1 MFQTGNSIYLSLNQS
16 TTPHYAVL
24 LDQFFFCQ
32 EMSLPNGLCQTLVAA
47 EKLLGSVE
55 GFPCV
60 ILHYFVVV
68 VVVCILLCL
77 FCLESKN
84 IQN

>member
-1 MFQTGNSIYLSLNQS
+1 MFQTCNPIYLSLNQS

-55 GFPCV
+55 GFPGV
-60 ILHYFVVV
+60 ILRDFVVV
-68 VVVCILLCL
+68 VCVLLCL

-84 IQN
+84 VQN